1 MTILIARWQN
11 CHGLTNWHNSPK
23 SPSWSSCTPSAQ
35 GKRTENWFSFALRD
49 SGLAEVT
56 LFLMAHGKLPQLS
69 DAQQP
74 VTAHPLCLEVCW
86 AMEKWPKPSALTHRA
101 GQGKTEA
108 EMDAGTSGKKRDRLS
123 DTTSFSSTQFWEPAS
138 AVAIK
143 WIHRVNPQRALPI
156 PVSDPSSLLCIAGIP
171 VGPWSTTGRCVIFDK
186 HFANLT
192 AFVGFL
198 HLILLYDSGVIKEFF
213 YLHMIVALWINYCY
227 FPDCLYQ

>member
-108 EMDAGTSGKKRDRLS
+108 EMDAGTSGKKRVRLS
-123 DTTSFSSTQFWEPAS
+123 DTASFSSTQFWEPAS
-138 AVAIK
+138 AVEIK

-171 VGPWSTTGRCVIFDK
+171 VGPWHRDQPQGDVWYLINT
-186 HFANLT
+186 L
-192 AFVGFL
+192 
-198 HLILLYDSGVIKEFF
+198 LILLPLLVFCTWFSCMIQEWPKNFF
-213 YLHMIVALWINYCY
+213 IYIW
-227 FPDCLYQ
+227 